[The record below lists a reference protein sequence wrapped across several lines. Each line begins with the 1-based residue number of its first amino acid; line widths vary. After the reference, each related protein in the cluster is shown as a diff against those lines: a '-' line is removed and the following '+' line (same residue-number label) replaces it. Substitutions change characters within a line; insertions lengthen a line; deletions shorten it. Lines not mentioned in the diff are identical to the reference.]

1 MGFKLTINFNDG
13 TSQEVDEIF
22 DTEQDAIAEYE
33 SWLDSWGAGRET
45 LMLAGE
51 DYSDADIEDYDIEEV

>member
-1 MGFKLTINFNDG
+1 MGYKLTIHLSDG
-13 TSQEVDEIF
+13 SSREADEIF
-22 DTEQDAIAEYE
+22 ETEEAAIAEYE

-51 DYSDADIEDYDIEEV
+51 AYSDADIEDYDIEEV

>member
-1 MGFKLTINFNDG
+1 MGYKLTINFNDG
-13 TSQEVDEIF
+13 TSQEIDEVF
-22 DTEQDAIAEYE
+22 ATEQNAIAEYE

>member
-1 MGFKLTINFNDG
+1 MGYKLTINFDDG
-13 TSQEVDEIF
+13 TSEEVDEIF
-22 DTEQDAIAEYE
+22 ETEDDAMAEYE

-51 DYSDADIEDYDIEEV
+51 DYSDANIEDCDIEEV